1 MATAARDIGNTF
13 QVPAGPLEPIPVIA
27 DGGGE
32 VRVIVVDF
40 PAPPSVGDRF
50 TFGGITWEVVHPEDH
65 ARGCVARPYAGD
77 LQPNATA
84 AS

>member
-1 MATAARDIGNTF
+1 MATAARGIGNTL

-40 PAPPSVGDRF
+40 AAPPSVGDRF
-50 TFGGITWEVVHPEDH
+50 TFGGLTWEVVHPKDY
-65 ARGCVARPYAGD
+65 ARGCVARPYAGH
-77 LQPNATA
+77 LQANAAA